1 MAKRKVRLVTFNK
14 SEMDL
19 DLPPV
24 MDRRSLRRVGRG
36 AAVIKALA
44 ERSRRTIVL
53 EPDVFREFRTA
64 REVNDA
70 LRLVQQLRHPARYKK
85 SA

>member
-1 MAKRKVRLVTFNK
+1 MAKRKIRLVTFNK
-14 SEMDL
+14 SEMDYE
-19 DLPPV
+19 LPSV
-24 MDRRSLRRVGRG
+24 LDRRRLRREGRG
-36 AAVIKALA
+36 GAVVKALA

-64 REVNDA
+64 REVNEA
-70 LRLVQQLRHPARYKK
+70 LRLVSQLRHPARHKK